1 MNWKIESHPIDVAE
15 IGPNDHQNIY
25 LVNILDEGGRP
36 IEARQAYGQEHRTEV
51 TREFIAKY
59 SEYITKIEHSEDLKK

>member
-1 MNWKIESHPIDVAE
+1 
-15 IGPNDHQNIY
+15 

>member
-25 LVNILDEGGRP
+25 LVIILDEGGRP
-36 IEARQAYGQEHRTEV
+36 IEARQA
-51 TREFIAKY
+51 
-59 SEYITKIEHSEDLKK
+59 

>member
-36 IEARQAYGQEHRTEV
+36 IEARQAYG
-51 TREFIAKY
+51 REFIAKY